1 MTKETKHY
9 KRLAHIFGLLS
20 ILTTLVPLTIYIII
34 AFINGTIG
42 EKVSLGI
49 CLVTVLIFTI
59 INILIK
65 HRIRCTIW
73 VLLLGIHCCVENIT
87 TLLLIMAIT
96 TALDEFIFVPLAKKY
111 KNKYI
116 INKEIDKRG

>member
-9 KRLAHIFGLLS
+9 KRLACIFSLLS
-20 ILTTLVPLTIYIII
+20 ILATLVPITIYIII
-34 AFINGTIG
+34 AFVNGTIG

-59 INILIK
+59 INILLK

-73 VLLLGIHCCVENIT
+73 ILLLGIHACVANIK
-87 TLLLIMAIT
+87 TLLIIMAIT
-96 TALDEFIFVPLAKKY
+96 TAIDEFIFEPLAKKY

>member
-9 KRLAHIFGLLS
+9 KRLTWVFGLLS
-20 ILTTLVPLTIYIII
+20 ILATLTPITIYIII
-34 AFINGTIG
+34 AFTNGTIG

-59 INILIK
+59 INVLIK

-73 VLLLGIHCCVENIT
+73 ILLLGIHVCVANIK
-87 TLLLIMAIT
+87 TLLIIMAIT
-96 TALDEFIFVPLAKKY
+96 TAIDELIFEPLAKKY

>member
-1 MTKETKHY
+1 M
-9 KRLAHIFGLLS
+9 
-20 ILTTLVPLTIYIII
+20 
-34 AFINGTIG
+34 
-42 EKVSLGI
+42 SLGI

-59 INILIK
+59 INVLIK

-73 VLLLGIHCCVENIT
+73 ILLLGIHACVENIT
-87 TLLLIMAIT
+87 TLLIIMAIT
-96 TALDEFIFVPLAKKY
+96 TAIDEFIFEPLAKKY

>member
-9 KRLAHIFGLLS
+9 KRLTCIFSLLS
-20 ILTTLVPLTIYIII
+20 ILATLVPITIYIII
-34 AFINGTIG
+34 AFVNGTIG

-59 INILIK
+59 INVLIK

-73 VLLLGIHCCVENIT
+73 ILLLGIHACVENIK
-87 TLLLIMAIT
+87 TLLIIMAIT
-96 TALDEFIFVPLAKKY
+96 TAIDEFIFEPLAKKY

>member
-9 KRLAHIFGLLS
+9 KRLTLIFGLLS
-20 ILTTLVPLTIYIII
+20 ILATLVPITIYIII
-34 AFINGTIG
+34 AFVNGSIG

-59 INILIK
+59 INVLIK

-73 VLLLGIHCCVENIT
+73 VLLLGIHACVANIK
-87 TLLLIMAIT
+87 TLLIIMAIT
-96 TALDEFIFVPLAKKY
+96 TAIDEFIFEPLAKKY

>member
-9 KRLAHIFGLLS
+9 KRLTWVFGLLS
-20 ILTTLVPLTIYIII
+20 MLATLVPIIIYIII
-34 AFINGTIG
+34 AFTNGTIG

-59 INILIK
+59 INVLIK

-73 VLLLGIHCCVENIT
+73 ILLLGIHACVENIKI
-87 TLLLIMAIT
+87 LLIIMAIT
-96 TALDEFIFVPLAKKY
+96 TAIDEFIFEPLAKKY